1 MRDLLLEIGTEEL
14 PAHVVDLGTMQLKAK
29 AKELLADYRISH
41 GPVSAWGTPRRLAL
55 YVSQVEEKQ
64 ADLLEEVKGPPANIA
79 FDQEKQPTK
88 AALGFAKRQGVPAS
102 ELVVKK
108 TVQGEYVFA
117 QRKQQGLASREI
129 LRELLPQL
137 IAALSFPRTMR
148 WGTGDFRFPRP
159 IRWLAALFNDEVI
172 PFTIAGIES
181 GNVSWG
187 HRFHGSG
194 PVPITASTYL
204 DDLRRSH
211 VIVDGGE
218 RRQSIIRQ
226 VEEAAKACGG
236 QVLWDEGLLDE
247 VTNLVEYPIAV
258 WGEFESDML
267 EMPREVLI
275 TPMKEHQRY
284 FAVTGPQGELLPKF
298 IAVANG
304 GKNNLPEVRQGFE
317 RVLAARLA
325 DAKFFWQVDRKTPLE
340 GYVEK
345 LKGIVFQEALGT
357 MHAKTARIVDLAVML
372 AKELGWEED
381 LSVVQRAAKL
391 SKADLVTN
399 MVYEFPELQGVMGRE
414 YALRSGE
421 PPAVAKAIYEHY
433 LPRFAGDELPETV
446 PGMIVSIADKM
457 DSIAGCFAV
466 GLVPTGSQD
475 PYALRRQALGI
486 IQIILNKKLD
496 LPLTSLIHWAQ
507 AGLADQV
514 EATPQ
519 TAQQIG
525 EFFLGRLRGV
535 LTGEGIRYDVIDAV
549 LAVESDRL
557 PDLMARC
564 QAVTR
569 ALDSEGMARLL
580 IACERVANLA
590 AKVDDRRLDPE
601 LLAESA
607 EKELYQVYR
616 HVNDEVAK
624 MLSAADYH
632 GILAELVSL
641 AQPIDAFFDQV
652 LVMVENEDLRRNRL
666 ALLGILTDLLT
677 CVADLRL
684 IVTD

>member
-14 PAHVVDLGTMQLKAK
+14 PAHVVDLGTKQLKEK
-29 AKELLADYRISH
+29 AAALLAEHRIGH
-41 GPVSAWGTPRRLAL
+41 GPMSAWGTPRRLAL
-55 YVSQVEEKQ
+55 YVAQVEEMQ
-64 ADLLEEVKGPPANIA
+64 ADLVEEVKGPPASVA
-79 FDQEKQPTK
+79 FVEGQATK
-88 AALGFAKRQGVPAS
+88 AALGFAERQGVHVS

-108 TVQGEYVFA
+108 TPQGEYVFA

-129 LRELLPQL
+129 LPAFLPQL
-137 IAALSFPRTMR
+137 IAALSFPKTMR
-148 WGTGDFRFPRP
+148 WGAYDFRFPRP
-159 IRWLAALFNDEVI
+159 IRWLVALFGDEVV
-172 PFTIAGIES
+172 PFSIAGVDS
-181 GNVSWG
+181 GNLSWG
-187 HRFHGSG
+187 HRFHRSG
-194 PVPITASTYL
+194 PVPVTASTYL
-204 DDLRRSH
+204 DDLRRAY
-211 VIVDGGE
+211 VIVDGEE
-218 RRQSIIRQ
+218 RRQTIIRQ
-226 VEEAAKACGG
+226 VEEVAKACGG
-236 QVLWDEGLLDE
+236 QVLWDEDLLAE
-247 VTNLVEYPIAV
+247 VTNLVEYPVAV
-258 WGEFESDML
+258 WGEFGSDML
-267 EMPREVLI
+267 ELPQEVLI

-284 FAVTGPQGELLPKF
+284 FAVLNQQGELLPRF

-304 GKNNLPEVRQGFE
+304 GKDNLPEVRQGFE

-325 DAKFFWQVDRKTPLE
+325 DAKFFWEVDRKTPLE

-345 LKGIVFQEALGT
+345 LKGIMSSRKPWGPCTPRPPA
-357 MHAKTARIVDLAVML
+357 IVDLAVGL
-372 AKELGWEED
+372 AEELGWAEHLLQSCD
-381 LSVVQRAAKL
+381 GPPKL
-391 SKADLVTN
+391 AKADLATN

-466 GLVPTGSQD
+466 GLIPTGSQD

-486 IQIILNKKLD
+486 IQIILTKELD

-519 TAQQIG
+519 TAKQIG
-525 EFFLGRLRGV
+525 EFFLGRLRGI

-590 AKVDDRRLDPE
+590 AKADDRKVDPG

-616 HVNDEVAK
+616 QVNDKVAK
-624 MLSAADYH
+624 KLAAADYQ
-632 GILAELVSL
+632 GAWLSWFSC
-641 AQPIDAFFDQV
+641 PDPSMPFST
-652 LVMVENEDLRRNRL
+652 RSW
-666 ALLGILTDLLT
+666 
-677 CVADLRL
+677 
-684 IVTD
+684 